1 MKPDRAK
8 DDASFPGDNNI
19 TWYVKKLYCIIL
31 FYLVADVSLMDSGK
45 TVMQTI
51 SINIGDKA
59 GVTVG
64 GVLTEIPDEIKFWG

>member
-1 MKPDRAK
+1 
-8 DDASFPGDNNI
+8 
-19 TWYVKKLYCIIL
+19 
-31 FYLVADVSLMDSGK
+31 MDSGK